1 MDLREYQLTAAQTS
15 RLAHGGPHGA
25 IAPMLGLAS
34 ETGSILNVYKQYLRD
49 GIDLDANRELL
60 REELGDLLWYTATVA
75 TACGLD
81 LDEIAQSNLVRTRD
95 LYATPDV
102 EQDVTGLPVLDAG
115 FPATERFPRRLVVEF
130 EQRDH
135 NDGRAI
141 AVMTVIDAAP
151 NAFPAGPIPTVD
163 GKELGY
169 TVGGPLG
176 DPLSDN
182 SRRVDAYR
190 FHDAIHFGFM
200 AVLGW
205 SPNTRA
211 LLRIKRKSDPP
222 TDECEDGARSIFA
235 EEGLAAV
242 LSRLAKRRMGFLS
255 ESSVDGE
262 VIEVAKAATT
272 DLEVAAL
279 PGWLWRQAICH
290 GFRAMRRLAENRGG
304 YLIADLDARSLT
316 YTKMLSERIGLAD
329 ASSG

>member
-1 MDLREYQLTAAQTS
+1 MELRDYQATAAETS
-15 RLAHGGPHGA
+15 RLTHGGPHGA

-49 GIDLDANRELL
+49 GIDLTANRELL
-60 REELGDLLWYTATVA
+60 REELGDLLWYAAAVA
-75 TACGLD
+75 TACGLN
-81 LDEIAQSNLVRTRD
+81 LDDIATANLRRTRD
-95 LYATPDV
+95 LYATPT
-102 EQDVTGLPVLDAG
+102 EEETLTGLPVLDEA
-115 FPATERFPRRLVVEF
+115 FPPHERFPRRLVIEF
-130 EQRDH
+130 EECHQLSER
-135 NDGRAI
+135 RVAS
-141 AVMTVIDAAP
+141 MTLVDAEP
-151 NAFPAGPIPTVD
+151 NPFSAGPVN
-163 GKELGY
+163 
-169 TVGGPLG
+169 VGGKDSGFRVGAPLG

-190 FHDAIHFGFM
+190 YHDAIHFGFM

-211 LLRIKRKSDPP
+211 LLRIKRKSDPA

-242 LSRLAKRRMGFLS
+242 LARLAKRRMNFLS

-272 DLEVAAL
+272 DLEVAVL
-279 PGWLWRQAICH
+279 PGWLWRRAICH
-290 GFRAMRRLAENRGG
+290 GFRALSRLAENSGG

-316 YTKMLSERIGLAD
+316 YVKVLSERVGLAD
-329 ASSG
+329 VSGM